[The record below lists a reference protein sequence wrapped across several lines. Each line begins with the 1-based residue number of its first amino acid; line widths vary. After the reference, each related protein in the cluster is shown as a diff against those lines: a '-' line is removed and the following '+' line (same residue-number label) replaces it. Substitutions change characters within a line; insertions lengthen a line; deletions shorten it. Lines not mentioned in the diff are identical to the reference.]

1 MSSNLIFKTFNF
13 KIKIK
18 DRKKLLQLIQKIIK
32 EEKPEFFKS
41 FKKNFEYSFSK
52 KLIQKYKDFK
62 NINIIGMGGSSLGT
76 KAIYNFL
83 KYKIKKKL
91 TFSDNINLN
100 KENKLKKLNIIV
112 SKSGNTLETVVNLNT
127 QFNKLDKNIFITEN
141 TNNYL
146 RNLANKLKSDVI
158 EHKNFIGG
166 RFSVLSEVGML
177 PAQLMG
183 LKDIKFKKFNN
194 LITKKN
200 FLDNLIHN
208 TLSSYQFTKLKKF
221 NSIIL
226 NYDENSEDLF
236 KWYQQLISESLG
248 KNSKGILP
256 VISNMPKDNHSILQ
270 LYLSGF
276 KPNFYTFY
284 IVEEMNSTYL
294 NSKLILDKFKF
305 LQGKNVYEILNSQ
318 RIATENIFRRKKIPF
333 RSFYIKKRNEE
344 TMGELFCFFT
354 LEVILLSHL
363 LKINPLNQPEVELV
377 KKETF
382 KILKK

>member
-1 MSSNLIFKTFNF
+1 MGANLIFKSFNY
-13 KIKIK
+13 KTKLK
-18 DRKKLLQLIQKIIK
+18 DQKKLSKYLNKIIQL
-32 EEKPEFFKS
+32 EWPEFFKS
-41 FKKNFEYSFSK
+41 FKKNYKYTYDK
-52 KLIQKYKDFK
+52 KIIQKYKAIK
-62 NINIIGMGGSSLGT
+62 NINIIGMGGSSLGS

-83 KYKIKKKL
+83 IQKIKKKVS
-91 TFSDNINLN
+91 FY
-100 KENKLKKLNIIV
+100 ENVNLKKESKTKALNIIV
-112 SKSGNTLETVVNLNT
+112 SKSGNTLETIVN
-127 QFNKLDKNIFITEN
+127 FNARYNNKNKNIFITEK

-146 RNLANKLKSDVI
+146 QKLANKLKSDVI

-183 LKDIKFKKFNN
+183 LNERKFKNYNN
-194 LITKKN
+194 LIIKKN
-200 FLDNLIHN
+200 FLNNLIHN
-208 TLSSYQFTKLKKF
+208 VLSTYQYVKAKRF
-221 NSIIL
+221 NSVIL
-226 NYDENSEDLF
+226 NYDPKSEDFF

-256 VISNMPKDNHSILQ
+256 IISTMPKDNHSILQ

-276 KPNFYTFY
+276 KSNFYTFY
-284 IVEEMNSTYL
+284 ITEEKNSPKL
-294 NSKLILDKFKF
+294 NSQLLFNSFNF
-305 LQGKNVYEILNSQ
+305 LKKKNIFEILNSQ
-318 RIATENIFRRKKIPF
+318 RIATENIFKLKKIPF

-344 TMGELFCFFT
+344 TLGELFSFFT

-363 LKINPLNQPEVELV
+363 LKVNPLDQPSVELV